1 MRTIIRVASFAVL
14 PVMAA
19 CSPSADGTKVEMHQI
34 SAEGVGASMGTLNV
48 AETAQGL
55 SINGQL
61 TNLSPGEHG
70 FHIHEKPNCGPGE
83 KDGKASAGIAAGSHL
98 DPKATK
104 KHAGPDGTGH
114 LGDLPKLVVTA
125 DGKISVVAP
134 HLKLADVKSRALVI
148 HEGGDNYS
156 DTPELG
162 GGGKRIACGVIE

>member
-1 MRTIIRVASFAVL
+1 MSVRIDFDAAGATGATGATGAVIIGAGGVVA
-14 PVMAA
+14 
-19 CSPSADGTKVEMHQI
+19 
-34 SAEGVGASMGTLNV
+34 
-48 AETAQGL
+48 GL
-55 SINGQL
+55 S
-61 TNLSPGEHG
+61 
-70 FHIHEKPNCGPGE
+70 
-83 KDGKASAGIAAGSHL
+83 ARGIV
-98 DPKATK
+98 
-104 KHAGPDGTGH
+104 AGPDGTGH